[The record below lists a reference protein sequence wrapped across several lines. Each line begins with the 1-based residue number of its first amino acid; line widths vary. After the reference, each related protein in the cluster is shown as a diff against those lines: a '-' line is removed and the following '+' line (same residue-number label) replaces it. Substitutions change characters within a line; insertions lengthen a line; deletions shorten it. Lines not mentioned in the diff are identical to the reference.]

1 MREMTETLDEKHAAL
16 RHRLKEMGS
25 VLVAYSGGVDSTL
38 LLKVAKDV
46 LGDRVL
52 AVTADSPTT
61 ARHEREDARRQAQ
74 NMAVEHLVVR
84 SRELEMPD
92 FVSNP
97 PNKCYVCKKIR
108 FTGLVSLAQERGLAE
123 VLDGTNADDGTD
135 YRPGMRATE
144 ELGVKSPLQEVGLTK
159 EEIRTLSKKLG
170 LTTWNK
176 PSCACLASRI
186 PYGSPITGEKLQRID
201 LAEEFLRGLVPDTQV
216 RVRHEG
222 DTARIEIEEKAM
234 NRIMEEEPRRQ
245 IVANFKQLG
254 FLFVSLDL
262 EGYSTGSL
270 NRAIQPGS

>member
-1 MREMTETLDEKHAAL
+1 MSEIAKTLDEKHAAL
-16 RHRLKEMGS
+16 RYRLKEMGS

-108 FTGLVSLAQERGLAE
+108 FTGLVALAQERGLAE

-135 YRPGMRATE
+135 YRPGMIATE
-144 ELGVKSPLQEVGLTK
+144 ELGVKSPLREVGLTK

-186 PYGSPITGEKLQRID
+186 PYGSPITEEKLGRID
-201 LAEEFLRGLVPDTQV
+201 LAEEFLRSLVPETQV
-216 RVRHEG
+216 RVRYEG

-234 NRIMEEEPRRQ
+234 NRIMADEPRRQ

-270 NRAIQPGS
+270 NRAIQPGN

>member
-1 MREMTETLDEKHAAL
+1 MSEIAKTLDEKHAAL
-16 RHRLKEMGS
+16 QHRLKEMGS

-108 FTGLVSLAQERGLAE
+108 FTGLVALAQERGLAE
-123 VLDGTNADDGTD
+123 ILDGTNADDGTD
-135 YRPGMRATE
+135 YRPGMIATE
-144 ELGVKSPLQEVGLTK
+144 ELGVKSPLREVGLTK

-186 PYGSPITGEKLQRID
+186 PYGSPITEEKLGRID
-201 LAEEFLRGLVPDTQV
+201 LAEEFLRSLVPETQV
-216 RVRHEG
+216 RVRYEG

-234 NRIMEEEPRRQ
+234 NRIMADEPRRQ

-270 NRAIQPGS
+270 NRAIQPGN